1 MGRLGK
7 FFEKNNLK
15 MGLGKILGYGLVL
28 VLAAGIFG
36 KDSHKGVGGVKGIG
50 DFGDD
55 SEIDCKNIFCWRCDY

>member
-1 MGRLGK
+1 
-7 FFEKNNLK
+7 